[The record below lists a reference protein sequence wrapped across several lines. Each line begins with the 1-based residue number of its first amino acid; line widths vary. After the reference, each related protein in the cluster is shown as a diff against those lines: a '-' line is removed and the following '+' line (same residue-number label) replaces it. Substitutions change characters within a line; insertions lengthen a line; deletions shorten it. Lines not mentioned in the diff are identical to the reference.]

1 MISTTTVYDLS
12 QILNYRI
19 RVEVNRWDSEQ
30 PLHWA
35 SYNDEGQI
43 ASGQFLEPPGLP
55 LFTLEDDKGRR
66 LCDALPKAVSAVTS
80 LMPAMDFVLAQ
91 ACAASAAARELAE
104 DAPLLFILAVDH
116 ARKQS
121 CSLESFNA
129 FLAGKRS
136 EILKAVGLPGSRSLV
151 RLVRRLALSP
161 LLPWE
166 LEDIRAALQNPEYL
180 ALMRHHPH
188 LHVNHLRLLNRVR
201 QPLWPGLLNLVDE
214 HTTAVELSWLYRMI
228 RDSLAMAGGNEQA
241 LAAIHSRETLQAQHD
256 RLVER
261 FNRANSRNS
270 EEKRQDLAKELSEE
284 HGDYPKPPLG
294 PIDGLEPLC
303 SWLELLEEGATM
315 RHCVGSYDVP
325 VALGEVFIYRMVHPE
340 RLTISLE
347 CHNKTW
353 VLGEVRGVCNSSPSE
368 GALDWIRRW
377 VNTDRR
383 S

>member
-1 MISTTTVYDLS
+1 MADQYDLG
-12 QILNYRI
+12 QILHYPI
-19 RVEVNRWDSEQ
+19 RVEVYSWDSRH
-30 PLHWA
+30 PLHWV
-35 SYNDEGQI
+35 SYNDEGRI
-43 ASGQFLEPPGLP
+43 AEGLFLEPPALP
-55 LFTLEDDKGRR
+55 LFTLEDDAGRR
-66 LCDALPKAVSAVTS
+66 LCDALPESVSAVAA
-80 LMPAMDFVLAQ
+80 LMPA
-91 ACAASAAARELAE
+91 S
-104 DAPLLFILAVDH
+104 
-116 ARKQS
+116 K
-121 CSLESFNA
+121 
-129 FLAGKRS
+129 
-136 EILKAVGLPGSRSLV
+136 SLV
-151 RLVRRLALSP
+151 RLVRRLALSS

-166 LEDIRAALQNPEYL
+166 LEDIHTALQNQEYL
-180 ALMRHHPH
+180 ALMRHHPYLH
-188 LHVNHLRLLNRVR
+188 LNHIRLLNRIR
-201 QPLWPGLLNLVDE
+201 GPLWPGLLNLVDE
-214 HTTAVELSWLYRMI
+214 HTSAVEMSWLCRMI
-228 RDSLAMAGGNEQA
+228 RDTLAMAGRNEQV
-241 LAAIHSRETLQAQHD
+241 LAGIHSREALQAQHD

-284 HGDYPKPPLG
+284 HGDYPKPPLV

-325 VALGEVFIYRMVHPE
+325 VALGEVFIYRMIHPE